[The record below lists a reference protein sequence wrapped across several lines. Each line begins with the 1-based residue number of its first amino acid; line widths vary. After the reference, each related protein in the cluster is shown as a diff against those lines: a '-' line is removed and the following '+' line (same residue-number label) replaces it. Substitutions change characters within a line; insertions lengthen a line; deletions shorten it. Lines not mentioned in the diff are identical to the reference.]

1 MSSNRS
7 KTPHAERQQV
17 EGDKPIAAIQ
27 LFIMSR

>member
-1 MSSNRS
+1 MSNNRS

-17 EGDKPIAAIQ
+17 KGGKPIVAIQ